1 MKKGIF
7 EFWEEHPDE
16 GARTTTEQISAAIY
30 RKTYQDAQ
38 EDQERAARIKAGIAA
53 QMERGASPEIVLY
66 SALELIGLYSADPE
80 WTKAQRARLDAI
92 YSGLEQQSLIAD
104 NAAIANAR
112 LKAAADE
119 YAKQARTTI
128 RAKLHGCERL
138 ENTLRAALQELD
150 TLDGGGMAD

>member
-7 EFWEEHPDE
+7 EFWEEHPDT
-16 GARTTTEQISAAIY
+16 GAGNLTEQISAALD
-30 RKTYQDAQ
+30 RRTYQDAQ
-38 EDQERAARIKAGIAA
+38 EDQKRAARLKASITA

-92 YSGLEQQSLIAD
+92 YSGLEQQSLIAN
-104 NAAIANAR
+104 NAAIADAR
-112 LKAAADE
+112 LKAAADDF
-119 YAKQARTTI
+119 AKQARKTI
-128 RAKLHGCERL
+128 RAKIHVCERL

-150 TLDGGGMAD
+150 ELDGGEIAD